1 MQTLLFDAADLP
13 GDERLR
19 KERWVDSLSSGYVR
33 LRADAKP
40 DVPFSGRLKIMQLE
54 DTAIGCITGSVQTI
68 ARTKTEIAA
77 ENTDNAVLLL
87 NTSDDK
93 MLVEQK
99 DKSILCTPGAAV
111 LIEQC
116 EPSLIAVG
124 TEQACNFVA
133 VQMPRQHLRRHVRRI
148 EDRFLTPMSG
158 SALALARA
166 YVDTLLDHSNSL
178 QKDVLQFAP
187 THMAELIAAAVAPES
202 VSGDGKASSSRAA
215 VRLRAIKAD
224 IRDNIGAR
232 DLSVAV
238 VAARHRVNPRYVQR
252 LFEAEGVTFSEFV
265 LTERLMRVYQLLADP
280 ICQHLKV
287 SEIAYRT
294 GFSDLSYFNRSFR
307 RRFGTTPSDIRMEA
321 LGRR

>member
-40 DVPFSGRLKIMQLE
+40 DIPFSGRLKIMQLE

-87 NTSDDK
+87 NTSNNK

-99 DKSILCTPGAAV
+99 DKSIICTPGTAV

-116 EPSLIAVG
+116 EPSLI
-124 TEQACNFVA
+124 QAGIHQVCSFAA
-133 VQMPRQHLRRHVRRI
+133 VQMPRQHLSRHISRI

-166 YVDTLLDHSNSL
+166 YVDTLLDLSNSL
-178 QKDVLQFAP
+178 QEDVLRFAP
-187 THMAELIAAAVAPES
+187 IHLAELVAAALASES
-202 VSGDGKASSSRAA
+202 VSGDGQASSSRAV

-232 DLSVAV
+232 DLSVAA

-265 LTERLMRVYQLLADP
+265 LTERLTRVYQLLADP
-280 ICQHLKV
+280 RYQHLKV
-287 SEIAYRT
+287 SEIAYRS

-307 RRFGTTPSDIRMEA
+307 RRFGTTPSDTRMEA
-321 LGRR
+321 LRRR